1 MRLPSFVAW
10 IPLVCTTA
18 TAAPPS
24 EDAVRHLTAI
34 ADAWD
39 KAIVR
44 KDIAAVEAN
53 VAPDFLWIR
62 GNGTVVGR
70 EEFIRNITAPTL
82 KLDPYVVED
91 FRVRVL
97 GDTALLYGRIRMTG
111 TSSGERF
118 EDHFR
123 YIDVY
128 AKRGGAWQIVSVQIT
143 PIVATEKQ

>member
-1 MRLPSFVAW
+1 MRLPSFIAW
-10 IPLVCTTA
+10 ISLVCA
-18 TAAPPS
+18 PAIAAPPA
-24 EDAVRHLTAI
+24 EDAVRDLTAS

-44 KDIAAVEAN
+44 KDIPAVEAN

-62 GNGTVVGR
+62 GNGTVVDR
-70 EEFIRNITAPTL
+70 EGFISNITSPTL

-91 FRVRVL
+91 FRVRQL

-128 AKRGGAWQIVSVQIT
+128 AKRGGKWQVVSVQIT
-143 PIVATEKQ
+143 PIVAAEKQ